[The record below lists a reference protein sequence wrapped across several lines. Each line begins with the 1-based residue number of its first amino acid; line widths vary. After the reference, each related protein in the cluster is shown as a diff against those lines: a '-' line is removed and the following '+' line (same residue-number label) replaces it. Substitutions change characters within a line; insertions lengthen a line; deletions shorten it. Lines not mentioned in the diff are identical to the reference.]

1 MRAEIIEPDRRSKP
15 GKGKGKPRKGATPT
29 AIAAYTFR
37 PGQSGNPGGYNG
49 MHGVVLGLARNY
61 SPQATSHLIDIIQ
74 DTDNDPRVR
83 TVAIGMILERAWGK
97 PKEVQDDKAAGPP
110 DLGALNAADLAEL
123 RRISAKMRGTQDAPQ
138 IAPEAPPSAPKPP
151 DEPEPIPVD

>member
-123 RRISAKMRGTQDAPQ
+123 RRISAKMRGGQDTPQ
-138 IAPEAPPSAPKPP
+138 TAPEAPPSAPKPP